1 MLFAMVDS
9 IVVVAAIV
17 TTLVVAVRVVDVLCV
32 IVVVTVGVIDVV
44 VMRKVMSLT
53 HGRVAPSTGGIRR
66 KTYYVSPHQLQIGF
80 HPSAN
85 YSPHVELKLGWHPFT
100 SVTVMNIILP
110 V

>member
-32 IVVVTVGVIDVV
+32 IVVVTVGDIDVV

-53 HGRVAPSTGGIRR
+53 HGRVAPSTEEYVERR
-66 KTYYVSPHQLQIGF
+66 IMFHHTNCKLVS
-80 HPSAN
+80 
-85 YSPHVELKLGWHPFT
+85 
-100 SVTVMNIILP
+100 ILLLITLHT
-110 V
+110 